1 MANFLIGEK
10 FGSTIRCRSRETC
23 LNWDCGVE
31 FSSTGRFPTGAFLS
45 SRRGR
50 RHRKNHHL
58 HAVLEKRPRTRR
70 KGSLCDRRRTASRDS
85 ASSRFVGLGS
95 AAIRAGKKFRY
106 FGCLSLFQ
114 RSRRDRWGKGC
125 RSAED
130 SVGSRDLRKEVG
142 SDKACY
148 RPGYA
153 VNLGR

>member
-23 LNWDCGVE
+23 LNRDCGVG
-31 FSSTGRFPTGAFLS
+31 FSSTGRFPTGPFLS
-45 SRRGR
+45 SRRER

-58 HAVLEKRPRTRR
+58 HAVLEKRPRTGR
-70 KGSLCDRRRTASRDS
+70 KGSVCDGGRTASRDF
-85 ASSRFVGLGS
+85 ASGGFVGLGP
-95 AAIRAGKKFRY
+95 AAIRASKELRY
-106 FGCLSLFQ
+106 LGCISLFQ
-114 RSRRDRWGKGC
+114 RSSRDRWGQGS

-142 SDKACY
+142 SDAACY
-148 RPGYA
+148 RPDYA